1 MRILKKYF
9 SELSSNQ
16 VEKFEALFD
25 LYFKWNSKINLI
37 SRKDFNNFYER
48 HVLHSLSISKI
59 LEFSNDD
66 SILDVGTGGGFPG
79 IPLAILFPHT
89 NFYLIDKTKKKIK
102 VVKSIKNNL
111 ELNNV
116 NALNINVND
125 FNKKVDFIVARAVTN
140 MKDFQHLV
148 RNKAKKGIIY
158 LKGGDLSYEIATFKN
173 VRFYNINKF
182 FKEPFFETK
191 KIVYIPTDSDLNYLC

>member
-59 LEFSNDD
+59 LEFGNDD

-102 VVKSIKNNL
+102 VVKSIKKNL

-140 MKDFQHLV
+140 MKDFQYLV

-191 KIVYIPTDSDLNYLC
+191 KIVYIPTD

>member
-116 NALNINVND
+116 NALNINAND

-191 KIVYIPTDSDLNYLC
+191 KIVYIPTD

>member
-1 MRILKKYF
+1 MIK
-9 SELSSNQ
+9 Q
-16 VEKFEALFD
+16 
-25 LYFKWNSKINLI
+25 
-37 SRKDFNNFYER
+37 
-48 HVLHSLSISKI
+48 
-59 LEFSNDD
+59 
-66 SILDVGTGGGFPG
+66 
-79 IPLAILFPHT
+79 
-89 NFYLIDKTKKKIK
+89 KKKIK
-102 VVKSIKNNL
+102 VVKSIKKNL

-140 MKDFQHLV
+140 MKDFQYLV

-158 LKGGDLSYEIATFKN
+158 LKGGDLSYEITTFKN

>member
-59 LEFSNDD
+59 LEFNNDD

-89 NFYLIDKTKKKIK
+89 NTMVLMFLI
-102 VVKSIKNNL
+102 
-111 ELNNV
+111 
-116 NALNINVND
+116 
-125 FNKKVDFIVARAVTN
+125 
-140 MKDFQHLV
+140 
-148 RNKAKKGIIY
+148 
-158 LKGGDLSYEIATFKN
+158 
-173 VRFYNINKF
+173 
-182 FKEPFFETK
+182 
-191 KIVYIPTDSDLNYLC
+191 

>member
-1 MRILKKYF
+1 LRILKKYF
-9 SELSSNQ
+9 KELSSDQ
-16 VEKFEALFD
+16 EEKFEALFD

-59 LEFSNDD
+59 LKFNNDN

-79 IPLAILFPHT
+79 IPLAILFPNT

-102 VVKSIKNNL
+102 VVNSIKKKL

-125 FNKKVDFIVARAVTN
+125 FSKKVDFIVARAVTN
-140 MKDFQHLV
+140 MKDFQYLV
-148 RNKAKKGIIY
+148 RNKAKKGIFY
-158 LKGGDLSYEIATFKN
+158 LKGGDLSYERATFKN
-173 VRFYNINKF
+173 VQFYDINNF

-191 KIVYIPTDSDLNYLC
+191 KIVYFPIDLD

>member
-1 MRILKKYF
+1 LRILKKYF
-9 SELSSNQ
+9 KGLSSDQ
-16 VEKFEALFD
+16 EEKFDALFD
-25 LYFKWNSKINLI
+25 LYLSWNSKINLI

-48 HVLHSLSISKI
+48 HVLHSLSIAKI
-59 LEFSNDD
+59 LEFKCDE

-79 IPLAILFPHT
+79 IPLAILFPST

-102 VVKSIKNNL
+102 VVNSIKKKL

-116 NALNINVND
+116 NALNIDAND
-125 FNKKVDFIVARAVTN
+125 FTKKVDFIVARAVTN
-140 MKDFQHLV
+140 MKDFQYLV
-148 RNKAKKGIIY
+148 RNKSKKGIFY

-173 VRFYNINKF
+173 VQFYDINKF

-191 KIVYIPTDSDLNYLC
+191 KIVYIPID

>member
-59 LEFSNDD
+59 LKFNNDN

-79 IPLAILFPHT
+79 IPLAILFPNT

-102 VVKSIKNNL
+102 VFNSIKKKL

-125 FNKKVDFIVARAVTN
+125 FSKKVDFIVARAVTN
-140 MKDFQHLV
+140 MKDFQYLV
-148 RNKAKKGIIY
+148 KNKAKKGIFY
-158 LKGGDLSYEIATFKN
+158 LKGGDLSYERATFKN
-173 VRFYNINKF
+173 VQFYDINNF

-191 KIVYIPTDSDLNYLC
+191 KIVYFPIDLD